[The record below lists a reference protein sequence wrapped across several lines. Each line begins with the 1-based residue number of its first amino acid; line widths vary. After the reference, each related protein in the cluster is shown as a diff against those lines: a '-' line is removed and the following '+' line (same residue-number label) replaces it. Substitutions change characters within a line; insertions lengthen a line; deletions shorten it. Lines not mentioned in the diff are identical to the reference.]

1 MVSYSS
7 VDFLPICDLLFNFI
21 SVASYFCDIAFHI
34 IVAYT
39 FYRDFGLDYWFL
51 VVVCATIVSLFACQ
65 TLSMKWYIEDEEQ
78 EDRSNAAKT
87 FVYCIHLFQCGV
99 LWRYSKLLFLPMG
112 SSIPLVKREMRNLCI
127 LRMIHGFCQGLPLLF
142 VQGFLMATK
151 NPYMDQVHTVSVALS
166 FFGIC
171 WSLASFNKNV
181 RSKDVDKLVLTWIG
195 VIFQLLW
202 RLGTVSSRVLA
213 LVVYASAWPGWIILV
228 LALHWLC
235 MFLWFLVQHQD
246 SEVLG
251 KTKHARLLWSFIL
264 SYIHN
269 IAYIN
274 VEKNSD
280 TRLKIAVYYAVT
292 FIENILLVS
301 LWTTS
306 SPPAKLLDFNAEQR
320 RDVVMTVVLAF
331 VVGLFFML
339 LYYRLFHTSKISSAF
354 QRSDVTET
362 NSASANCQNRNGK
375 SHNNSEKVDMTEYS
389 NNQAVF
395 NCVLNP
401 AMRKKKKIPSVL
413 PPPPLDGSTSTTSV
427 SGQVS
432 NGQAT
437 SGYLTSGKS
446 ATPFW
451 KEPLPVLSS
460 VVLPSPTET
469 NSIRQKLQTKRD
481 NQLKQLQLIENEIR
495 AGHIK
500 RPVPGSIPAHHAMP
514 LPPVGRLAGHGQH
527 VHRDPGVHPYLN
539 IHDPLNDSSGDQGDV
554 DSGDEG
560 FPVYN
565 QIYRRRESKPNQQRR
580 YETPM

>member
-1 MVSYSS
+1 
-7 VDFLPICDLLFNFI
+7 
-21 SVASYFCDIAFHI
+21 
-34 IVAYT
+34 
-39 FYRDFGLDYWFL
+39 
-51 VVVCATIVSLFACQ
+51 
-65 TLSMKWYIEDEEQ
+65 
-78 EDRSNAAKT
+78 
-87 FVYCIHLFQCGV
+87 
-99 LWRYSKLLFLPMG
+99 MG

-151 NPYMDQVHTVSVALS
+151 NPFMDQVHTVSVALS

-251 KTKHARLLWSFIL
+251 KTRHARLLWSFIL

-274 VEKNSD
+274 VEKKTD
-280 TRLKIAVYYAVT
+280 TRLKVAVYYAVT

-306 SPPAKLLDFNAEQR
+306 SPRAKLDFNAEQR

-331 VVGLFFML
+331 VVGFFFML

-354 QRSDVTET
+354 QRSDVTDANT
-362 NSASANCQNRNGK
+362 ASANSQNRNGK
-375 SHNNSEKVDMTEYS
+375 SQNNSEKVDMTEYS

-413 PPPPLDGSTSTTSV
+413 PPPPPNAGTGTTPNAA
-427 SGQVS
+427 
-432 NGQAT
+432 NGKA
-437 SGYLTSGKS
+437 

-451 KEPLPVLSS
+451 KEPLPLKQD
-460 VVLPSPTET
+460 
-469 NSIRQKLQTKRD
+469 SIRQKLQSKRE
-481 NQLKQLQLIENEIR
+481 NQLRQLQL
-495 AGHIK
+495 
-500 RPVPGSIPAHHAMP
+500 
-514 LPPVGRLAGHGQH
+514 L
-527 VHRDPGVHPYLN
+527 
-539 IHDPLNDSSGDQGDV
+539 
-554 DSGDEG
+554 
-560 FPVYN
+560 
-565 QIYRRRESKPNQQRR
+565 ES
-580 YETPM
+580 E